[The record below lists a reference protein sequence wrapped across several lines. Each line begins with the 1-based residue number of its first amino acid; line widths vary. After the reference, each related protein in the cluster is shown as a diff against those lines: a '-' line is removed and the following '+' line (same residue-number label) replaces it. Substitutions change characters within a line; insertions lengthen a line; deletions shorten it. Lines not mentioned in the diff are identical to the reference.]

1 MTDDMT
7 AEPDEPTPAADAPKD
22 DVEPADHDPDDFT
35 EVVPKADH
43 DPHDSTEVVPTADH
57 DPDDFTE
64 VVPTA
69 DDDDVDLKA
78 ADVGLPIWRRALG
91 GLKHPR
97 LTGAGAVI
105 ALLVGLLG
113 FALIAQ
119 AKSNDSSSTL
129 SSDRPDDLVRILSD
143 LDSRKDRLTTE
154 ITGLQATKAQLSSGA
169 ESKQAALAAASQRAD
184 ELGILAGTLP
194 AQGPGIVIEFR
205 PTKSAIDADV
215 ILDAVEELRGAGA
228 EAMEI
233 SGSNDQTVRIVA
245 GTWFVDDNGGIS
257 VSGTSLTGTL
267 SITVIGDPQTMQTAL
282 TIPGGVN
289 DEVEQGGG
297 TVLVQQPGTVRVTAL
312 APANPLKY
320 AHPVS

>member
-1 MTDDMT
+1 MTNDMT
-7 AEPDEPTPAADAPKD
+7 AEPDEPTPAVAAASTDQG
-22 DVEPADHDPDDFT
+22 ET
-35 EVVPKADH
+35 ADH
-43 DPHDSTEVVPTADH
+43 DPHESPEVVPKPPDDPDDSTEVAPK
-57 DPDDFTE
+57 PE
-64 VVPTA
+64 A
-69 DDDDVDLKA
+69 DDADELAPVA
-78 ADVGLPIWRRALG
+78 ADVALPIWRRALR

-194 AQGPGIVIEFR
+194 AQGPGVVIEFR

-215 ILDAVEELRGAGA
+215 VLDAVEELRGAGA

-245 GTWFVDDNGGIS
+245 GTWFVDNTGGIS